1 MMRKLAVAL
10 SLAGVLGAG
19 VVQALGLGEASV
31 ESTLNQP
38 LKAEIELVNVRD
50 LEENEILPGLAS
62 REEFLNAGV
71 ERIYFLSDVRFE
83 VQRNENGKMV
93 VELTTTKPVREPFL
107 NFLVEVIWPSGRLL
121 REYALLIDPPIYGEE
136 PLAPVRQV
144 TSTATPTNQLPE
156 IEVIESSPS
165 SQNVTESIAS
175 QPEFSSVSQQ
185 GGGTYGPTTNSD
197 TMWAIA
203 LKVRPDSSVTPQQ
216 TMLAIQDLNPD
227 SFINNNINSLKK
239 GQVLRLPGINE
250 IRQRSKRDAVRGVIA
265 QNRDFEARTL
275 GKNVVDATPKVETP
289 SAAPEVSTGDELK
302 LVVAEKSSA
311 ADNQSGAHA
320 GESAIEGSA
329 EALKNDLAVTLEKLD
344 QASLEKEELNSRVKD
359 LEEQLETLQRLLTL
373 KDDQLANLQTQ
384 MGKEQIEETEGLAG
398 ESQDEKLATAD
409 EAEPSAEVEPASEI
423 EAVESSEKDEEV
435 VDSEVVDSE
444 VASEEAKVDDQLSSS
459 ELEPSK
465 DAPAAKVETPA
476 VKPKAAPV
484 PVKEE
489 PVQKEMTLQSVVD
502 MVLKNP
508 LYQAIAAGLV
518 ILLLLIVW
526 LLSRR
531 NAQREQ
537 EFFETRNE
545 LGEEPGDI
553 FDVEEPADEDEILPE
568 DGSETAVD
576 EAEAPAQPE
585 TEDVIAEADIYI
597 AYGRLDQAAQLL
609 ETAIS
614 SEPQRTDIRLKL
626 LEVYAE
632 SNELES
638 FDKQFNEINALND
651 DYAIEQATEIKS
663 RLPDAEDIV
672 SIDDLESQL
681 LSGDV
686 ESEPEDSKDD
696 MGVIEYEPTKV
707 EEVSDEVLDVDSDL
721 SELESELSIDGA
733 GADSELAE
741 DDLDIDFDINELD
754 LEADE
759 TLSEADTAPLDLE
772 LDDISI
778 EEPAKDDVA
787 AEVDDLDLDLD
798 FESKDGSLS
807 AEDSLLSEDLDL
819 DISEEGVD
827 ISEEGLDI
835 DLDETELTESPDLS
849 LDQELA
855 DIDSELDEID
865 LDIEGSSEVQP
876 EEKSDELALEGG
888 DLDDALN
895 LDDLD
900 LELDKI
906 DSELDVNFEAGD
918 STTESDEL
926 SVDSVEEADAV
937 DETDLDSTLLD
948 VDSTVVE
955 DLEDIADTLAI
966 EGEEDAPLQETD
978 VLASELDIDDSTVDE
993 SILDESILDESTL
1006 DESTSSDVETPQ
1018 EIEVDDSVLD
1028 IAEEPIAADEK
1039 ADSGEG
1045 FESDL
1050 TEDED
1055 FDFLAGTDEAATK
1068 LDLAR
1073 AYIDMGDSDGAK
1085 DILEEVALEGSDEQ
1099 KKEAQDLLKTLD

>member
-1 MMRKLAVAL
+1 MRKLAVAL

-50 LEENEILPGLAS
+50 LEDNEILPGLAS
-62 REEFLNAGV
+62 REEFLKAGV

-156 IEVIESSPS
+156 IEVIDPSPS
-165 SQNVTESIAS
+165 SQKVTESLVSQPDVSGAS
-175 QPEFSSVSQQ
+175 QQVA
-185 GGGTYGPTTNSD
+185 GTYGPTTNSD

-239 GQVLRLPGINE
+239 GQVLRLPDINE

-265 QNRDFEARTL
+265 QNRDFEARAL

-289 SAAPEVSTGDELK
+289 SAVPEVRTGDELK
-302 LVVAEKSSA
+302 LVVAESSA
-311 ADNQSGAHA
+311 TDNQSGAHA
-320 GESAIEGSA
+320 GESTSEGSA

-384 MGKEQIEETEGLAG
+384 MGKEQTEDETEGLEG
-398 ESQDEKLATAD
+398 EKQGEKLAAAD
-409 EAEPSAEVEPASEI
+409 EAEPSTEEVEPAAEI
-423 EAVESSEKDEEV
+423 EGVESSEKEV
-435 VDSEVVDSE
+435 GATDPDT
-444 VASEEAKVDDQLSSS
+444 ASEEAKTDGQLSPG
-459 ELEPSK
+459 ELASGENV
-465 DAPAAKVETPA
+465 PATKVEAPV
-476 VKPKAAPV
+476 VKPKAVPV
-484 PVKEE
+484 PVKE
-489 PVQKEMTLQSVVD
+489 PVQEEMTLQSVVD

-526 LLSRR
+526 VFSRR

-553 FDVEEPADEDEILPE
+553 FDVEESSEEDDLLSEEGSEAVVDEI
-568 DGSETAVD
+568 
-576 EAEAPAQPE
+576 EAPAQPE

-663 RLPDAEDIV
+663 RLPDSEDIV

-681 LSGDV
+681 LSGEP

-696 MGVIEYEPTKV
+696 MGTIEYEPTKV
-707 EEVSDEVLDVDSDL
+707 EELSDDDLDVDTDL
-721 SELESELSIDGA
+721 SELESELSIDGV
-733 GADSELAE
+733 GQDSELAE

-754 LEADE
+754 LEADDV
-759 TLSEADTAPLDLE
+759 SSDADSAPLDFDLDDVSIE
-772 LDDISI
+772 ESTADEVATEIDDIS
-778 EEPAKDDVA
+778 
-787 AEVDDLDLDLD
+787 LDLDL
-798 FESKDGSLS
+798 ESNDGDISTV
-807 AEDSLLSEDLDL
+807 EDALSEDLNL
-819 DISEEGVD
+819 D

-835 DLDETELTESPDLS
+835 DLDETELTESSNLS
-849 LDQELA
+849 LDEELA

-865 LDIEGSSEVQP
+865 LDIEESNELHP
-876 EEKSDELALEGG
+876 EQKGDELEGEDLE
-888 DLDDALN
+888 DALN

-906 DSELDVNFEAGD
+906 DSELDVNFEEGD
-918 STTESDEL
+918 GVAEESEL
-926 SVDSVEEADAV
+926 PFDSVEEPDVTADEA
-937 DETDLDSTLLD
+937 DLDSTLLD

-955 DLEDIADTLAI
+955 DLEDIAGTLAI
-966 EGEEDAPLQETD
+966 ESEDDASVQEGD
-978 VLASELDIDDSTVDE
+978 LLVNELDVDE
-993 SILDESILDESTL
+993 GTL
-1006 DESTSSDVETPQ
+1006 SDVEEPTD
-1018 EIEVDDSVLD
+1018 IEVDDSVLD
-1028 IAEEPIAADEK
+1028 IAEESVVIDDKAGAD
-1039 ADSGEG
+1039 DS
-1045 FESDL
+1045 FESGL